1 MKVLIVDD
9 TRVNRMVLARMVKKL
24 GIGSFSHAVDGR
36 DAVQQ
41 AQAGDFD
48 VIFMVRQGT
57 AWSREMYIASP
68 RALPVCFGCTGHPNA
83 QHGRH

>member
-9 TRVNRMVLARMVKKL
+9 TRVNRMVLARMAKKL

-57 AWSREMYIASP
+57 CMEP
-68 RALPVCFGCTGHPNA
+68 RDVRCVAACLTRVFRLYRTF
-83 QHGRH
+83 